1 MGHSRD
7 LLERF
12 CLARKGASVP
22 RVMVVAAHPDDD
34 ILGAGGR
41 LPGLSQ
47 NLYVVYVSD
56 GAPRNPRFAREAG
69 FPDRESYALARRSEA
84 REALGIAGVGD
95 DRIFE
100 LSAIDQETTLEL
112 PRLTREMAALMRSIE
127 PEIVLSHPYEGGHPD
142 HDATALVVHAA
153 RQLLLEAGDAVP
165 TLFEFTSCHE
175 RRGELSFGQFLAQA
189 GLEDRVFEL
198 GDELSEQKA
207 RMLACHRTQASL
219 WSRLPLRFERFRV
232 APEYDFL
239 RAPEGRFAYDRVD
252 RGVSGACFLAFAS
265 AALALLGIEGTC

>member
-12 CLARKGASVP
+12 CLARTGTSVP

-69 FPDRESYALARRSEA
+69 FSSRESYALARRREA
-84 REALGIAGVGD
+84 REALGIAGVAE
-95 DRIFE
+95 DRVFE
-100 LSAIDQETTLEL
+100 LFAIDRETTLEL
-112 PRLTREMAALMRSIE
+112 PRLTREMASLMRTIE

-153 RQLLLEAGDAVP
+153 RQLLLEAGDPVP
-165 TLFEFTSCHE
+165 TLFEFTSCHDP
-175 RRGELSFGQFLAQA
+175 RGGLSCGQFLTQP
-189 GLEDRVFEL
+189 GLEERVFEL
-198 GDELSEQKA
+198 GEELAERKA
-207 RMLACHRTQASL
+207 RMLACHRTQASI

-239 RAPEGRFAYDRVD
+239 RAPQGRFHYDRVD
-252 RGVSGACFLAFAS
+252 RGVSGASFLAFAS
-265 AALALLGIEGTC
+265 AALSLLGIEGPC